1 MVNKPGYKTT
11 EFYITLVP
19 YILIAVKTLFG
30 VDLNSD
36 QITNGI
42 LGVVAVCSTISY
54 IWSRTRLKQ
63 SAMSSSSETI
73 PNVTPTVQITAP
85 V

>member
-1 MVNKPGYKTT
+1 MVDKPGYKTT
-11 EFYITLVP
+11 EFYITLLP

-30 VDLNSD
+30 IDLNSD
-36 QITNGI
+36 QITNGA

-63 SAMSSSSETI
+63 SAMSSEAVPT
-73 PNVTPTVQITAP
+73 VTPVSLPTVP
-85 V
+85 VS